1 MYNLEHSLLHQLE
14 QSIGKTN
21 KLIHFDPFHTKIII
35 GNHPIFCIDAFIP
48 SYEEKSLPYFH
59 AIIISI
65 LLRPFERAYSI
76 SYHQR
81 DIVLPYTSN

>member
-35 GNHPIFCIDAFIP
+35 GYHPIFYIDAFIP
-48 SYEEKSLPYFH
+48 S
-59 AIIISI
+59 
-65 LLRPFERAYSI
+65 
-76 SYHQR
+76 
-81 DIVLPYTSN
+81 